1 MPYRSK
7 TKIIKFHL
15 DEWDAVCERAE
26 FLGKKTAPFIRE
38 MSVFGEMKKYDMK
51 QFNSLLTSFNRIGC
65 GFRQFLKI
73 AKNSNSTH
81 IEEIKKMIKQY
92 DELSEIFEKYL
103 LPLKDEVL

>member
-51 QFNSLLTSFNRIGC
+51 QFNNLLISFNRIGC
-65 GFRQFLKI
+65 ELRQILKV
-73 AKNSNSTH
+73 AENSNSPYT
-81 IEEIKKMIKQY
+81 EEIEKMIKQY
-92 DELSEIFEKYL
+92 DKLGRTFENYL
-103 LPLKDEVL
+103 LLLKEEVL

>member
-15 DEWDAVCERAE
+15 DEWDTVCERAK

-51 QFNSLLTSFNRIGC
+51 QFKGH
-65 GFRQFLKI
+65 FLQTTG
-73 AKNSNSTH
+73 SNSA
-81 IEEIKKMIKQY
+81 
-92 DELSEIFEKYL
+92 
-103 LPLKDEVL
+103 

>member
-51 QFNSLLTSFNRIGC
+51 QFNNLLTSFNRIGC
-65 GFRQFLKI
+65 GLRQFLKV
-73 AKNSNSTH
+73 AENSNSPYL
-81 IEEIKKMIKQY
+81 EEIKKMIKQY
-92 DELSEIFEKYL
+92 DELGRTFENYL
-103 LPLKDEVL
+103 LPLKEEVL